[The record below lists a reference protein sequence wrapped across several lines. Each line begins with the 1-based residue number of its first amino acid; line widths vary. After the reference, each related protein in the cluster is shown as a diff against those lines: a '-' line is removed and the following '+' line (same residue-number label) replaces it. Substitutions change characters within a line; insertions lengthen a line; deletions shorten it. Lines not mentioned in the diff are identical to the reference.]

1 LRKSAPRTD
10 DGTADAQ
17 RPVPPPPPPRLRDLV
32 LSGVARGAALFMG
45 LFTGLIL
52 AIAYRSPAFDGNGW
66 WINLN
71 PLASRA
77 PLVAQLALAFVA
89 VVLLGYAFLPRMSRR
104 RRRITRITIEILW
117 LFIAYNFWSFYRQF
131 RHGWIHT
138 PFAVPM
144 SLFIGLALL
153 IIWLGAGAEHEQGG
167 ASGGPKAWGI
177 MLATTAVLAIVIP
190 LFQMIC
196 FGLIEYTPI
205 ADRPFDAAIVFGPGV
220 YTNGEPAEAFTER
233 IARAVALYH
242 EKKISK
248 IILCAAPPE
257 SGGSIDQTDALR
269 YMAFEAGVRPA
280 DLVPQPAGMIT
291 DVAIHDDLKL
301 AIDRIREQDPDRPL
315 QLAVVSQF
323 YNLPRLNMRFREAR
337 YPIVYPLPVRKKL
350 SGTPTFMIR
359 ELGATWK
366 YYLEALLG

>member
-1 LRKSAPRTD
+1 
-10 DGTADAQ
+10 
-17 RPVPPPPPPRLRDLV
+17 
-32 LSGVARGAALFMG
+32 
-45 LFTGLIL
+45 
-52 AIAYRSPAFDGNGW
+52 
-66 WINLN
+66 
-71 PLASRA
+71 
-77 PLVAQLALAFVA
+77 
-89 VVLLGYAFLPRMSRR
+89 MSRR

-117 LFIAYNFWSFYRQF
+117 LFIAYNLWSFYRQF

-138 PFAVPM
+138 PLAVPM

-153 IIWLGAGAEHEQGG
+153 VIWLGAGADRQD
-167 ASGGPKAWGI
+167 STPGGPKVWGI
-177 MLATTAVLAIVIP
+177 MLATSAALAIVIP
-190 LFQMIC
+190 LLQMSC

-205 ADRPFDAAIVFGPGV
+205 AERPFDAVIVFGPGV
-220 YTNGEPAEAFTER
+220 YTDGEPAEAFTER

-248 IILCAAPPE
+248 IIICAAPPE
-257 SGGSIDQTDALR
+257 LGTSIDQTDALR

-301 AIDRIREQDPDRPL
+301 AVDRIREQDPDRPL

-323 YNLPRLNMRFREAR
+323 YNLPRLNMRFREAK
-337 YPIVYPLPVRKKL
+337 YPIVYPLPVRKPL
-350 SGTPTFMIR
+350 GGTFTYMLR